1 VGPIQESRRVHRAIE
16 GEDNAM
22 GTRSKFRSNED
33 DWPGSPRSRGISPE
47 GQADRDD
54 TRVGGDGPIPDSP
67 GFGSVAEP
75 GDEFGGPPPEWVE
88 CYWTSG
94 QADAASFANYLE
106 SHGVVTRRIDEPRIL
121 GAHAMTLVS
130 IVLIRPKDLPLA
142 RSLIDRIERRR
153 ARRQR
158 QRPAEFPWDAFAFI
172 ALVTLTFFAGLGAAI
187 GAGIGGLI
195 GWEQAGVVGGGLG
208 SAIGL
213 FLMIRLYRARKRAD
227 SAATVAGNPARGSA

>member
-1 VGPIQESRRVHRAIE
+1 MHRSIE

-33 DWPGSPRSRGISPE
+33 DWPGSSESRGLSPE
-47 GQADRDD
+47 GQADHDD
-54 TRVGGDGPIPDSP
+54 TPVGGDGPIPDSP
-67 GFGSVAEP
+67 GFGSVAEL
-75 GDEFGGPPPEWVE
+75 GDEFGGLPPEWVE
-88 CYWTSG
+88 CFRTAG

-121 GAHAMTLVS
+121 GTHAMTLVS
-130 IVLIRPKDLPLA
+130 FVLIRPKDVPRA
-142 RSLIDRIERRR
+142 QRLIARIERRR

-158 QRPAEFPWDAFAFI
+158 QRPAEFPWDKFAFV
-172 ALVTLTFFAGLGAAI
+172 ALFTLTFFAVLGAAI
-187 GAGIGGLI
+187 GDGIGGLI
-195 GWEQAGVVGGGLG
+195 GWEQAGPVVGGGLG

-227 SAATVAGNPARGSA
+227 SAATVAGNPARGSQ